1 MAVVETDHIANL
13 PATSVD
19 RVGLLGGSFN
29 PAHDGHRHISLEA
42 HKRLQLDEVWWLV
55 SPQNPLK
62 NTDDMAPLETRL
74 ETARH
79 VARSSRIRVSDIESN
94 LGTSYTAE
102 SVVALKS
109 RFAAT
114 RFVWLMG
121 ADNLLQLPM
130 WRDWKTLFQS
140 VPIAVFTRS
149 SYSRKALAGVAA
161 QRFAKFRL
169 PERAAAELIGRSP
182 PVWVFLHTSPHPASA
197 TKIRQRGARKETCHA
212 N

>member
-13 PATSVD
+13 PATGVD

-62 NTDDMAPLETRL
+62 NTDDMPPLETRL

>member
-13 PATSVD
+13 PATGVD

-62 NTDDMAPLETRL
+62 NTDDMPPLETRL

-140 VPIAVFTRS
+140 VSHCGF
-149 SYSRKALAGVAA
+149 SRD
-161 QRFAKFRL
+161 
-169 PERAAAELIGRSP
+169 
-182 PVWVFLHTSPHPASA
+182 PHILEKP
-197 TKIRQRGARKETCHA
+197 
-212 N
+212 